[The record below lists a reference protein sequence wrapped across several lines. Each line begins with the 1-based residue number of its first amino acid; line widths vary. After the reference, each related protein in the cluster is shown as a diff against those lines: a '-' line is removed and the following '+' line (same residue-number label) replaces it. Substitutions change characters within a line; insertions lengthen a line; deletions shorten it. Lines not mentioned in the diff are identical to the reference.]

1 MPNGLKEKEKEK
13 KQKLKQLEADIKE
26 MKRDHKET
34 FEAMTYPSLSYVK
47 PTQRQ
52 VICAAAGIIIMVAAG
67 LWLHF
72 NAPEFDRYA
81 VFRLG
86 NLRFTRSIFFLPLVI
101 SSLMLIIG
109 KWKRTILFS
118 FIPDA
123 AVAVIGSVV
132 SIKTE
137 LLNCPIWVYV
147 IMYCLVFTGT
157 ALFIGALL
165 CYRIHK
171 EKVNNTKHQ

>member
-13 KQKLKQLEADIKE
+13 KQKLKQLEAEIKE

-47 PTQRQ
+47 PTRRQ
-52 VICAAAGIIIMVAAG
+52 MICAAAGVFIMAAAG
-67 LWLHF
+67 LWLWF

-86 NLRFTRSIFFLPLVI
+86 SLRFTRSIFFLPLVI
-101 SSLMLIIG
+101 SSLMIVFG
-109 KWKRTILFS
+109 KRKKAALFS

-123 AVAVIGSVV
+123 AIAVIGVAV
-132 SIKTE
+132 SMKTE
-137 LLNCPIWVYV
+137 LLKFPMWVYV
-147 IMYCLVFTGT
+147 VMYCLIFIGT

-171 EKVNNTKHQ
+171 ERINKEKE

>member
-47 PTQRQ
+47 PTRRQ
-52 VICAAAGIIIMVAAG
+52 MICAAAGVFIMIAAG
-67 LWLHF
+67 LWLWF

-86 NLRFTRSIFFLPLVI
+86 SLRFTRSIFFLPLVI
-101 SSLMLIIG
+101 SSLVIVFG
-109 KWKRTILFS
+109 KRKKAALFS

-123 AVAVIGSVV
+123 AIAVIGSAV
-132 SIKTE
+132 SMKTE
-137 LLNCPIWVYV
+137 LLKFPMWVYV
-147 IMYCLVFTGT
+147 VMYCLIFIGT
-157 ALFIGALL
+157 TLFIGALL

-171 EKVNNTKHQ
+171 ERINKEKE

>member
-13 KQKLKQLEADIKE
+13 KQKLKQLEAEIKE

-47 PTQRQ
+47 PTRRQ
-52 VICAAAGIIIMVAAG
+52 MICAAAGVFIMAAAG
-67 LWLHF
+67 LWLWF

-86 NLRFTRSIFFLPLVI
+86 SLRFTRSIFFLPLVI
-101 SSLMLIIG
+101 SSLMLIFG
-109 KWKRTILFS
+109 KWKKTILFS

-123 AVAVIGSVV
+123 TVAVIGSVV

-137 LLNCPIWVYV
+137 LLIYPIWVYA
-147 IMYCLVFTGT
+147 IMYCLVLIGT
-157 ALFIGALL
+157 ALIIAALHFYKVHNEKI
-165 CYRIHK
+165 YR
-171 EKVNNTKHQ
+171 ERQ